1 MTDAKNQISD
11 GIDMKPCEWCH
22 NQYTSKYC
30 PVCMEALWS
39 RVDEIAE
46 RLTVD
51 FANIKEDAPYFID
64 IRADNFKLK
73 TLNRAIEHLKE
84 SGLSVADDIDR
95 WHMQAS
101 IVLSAPY
108 IKQ

>member
-1 MTDAKNQISD
+1 
-11 GIDMKPCEWCH
+11 MKPCEWCH

-30 PVCMEALWS
+30 PTCLEILLS
-39 RVDEIAE
+39 RVDEISE
-46 RLTVD
+46 RLAVD
-51 FANIKEDAPYFID
+51 FAHAKEYAPYFID
-64 IRADNFKLK
+64 TNADNFKLT

-95 WHMQAS
+95 WHMQAN

-108 IKQ
+108 IEL

>member
-30 PVCMEALWS
+30 PACMETLWS

-46 RLTVD
+46 RLSVD
-51 FANIKEDAPYFID
+51 FADAKGSAPYYID
-64 IRADNFKLK
+64 ANADNFKLT
-73 TLNRAIEHLKE
+73 TLNRAIEQLKD

-95 WHMQAS
+95 WHMQAN

-108 IKQ
+108 KEQ